1 MPNRCFR
8 SKVSPSGVPSPNS
21 FRISLKVS
29 GEFVQSSLGFEL
41 FWKFLQERVKR
52 SEDLGSTVF
61 FHQLLK
67 NDSCANVL
75 VETKAS
81 HVFEAIVYFRHY
93 IIGIHRFVLRCR
105 ISSNQIML
113 LAEDV

>member
-1 MPNRCFR
+1 
-8 SKVSPSGVPSPNS
+8 
-21 FRISLKVS
+21 
-29 GEFVQSSLGFEL
+29 
-41 FWKFLQERVKR
+41 
-52 SEDLGSTVF
+52 
-61 FHQLLK
+61 
-67 NDSCANVL
+67 